1 MRIIFVSLAA
11 NQTGF
16 FCALSRTLQG
26 LGHACELILFH
37 ERSMDL
43 AKAAG
48 IKAHNAFASM
58 PRPASVALEAA
69 ELHLRERV
77 GARLPMLLSHERESF
92 EVDDTAKLKRKLSR
106 YLRGLD
112 ALLDRLAAE
121 AGAPLVVV
129 QELGGFASNLAVFH
143 AARARGIPHYFLE
156 PSIFRGRFFAVRDG
170 FGAPVIP
177 AAGRA
182 ATDAL
187 RRYIEETISDHR
199 ILIPL
204 KDKGHYRAAW
214 AKVLDRRNLLRLGQK
229 LRDSYLLGMEEEF
242 SHPLQHARR
251 HAMMVLRS
259 RAMARLYSALPAD
272 RPFVYFPL
280 HVPWDVAL
288 TLRTPE
294 HLDQMAL
301 LDYVAR
307 ALPTTHVLCIKEH
320 PALVGASVVSEVR
333 RLLRR
338 QDNVRLVPA
347 SLNGFDI
354 TRRAAAVLTI
364 NSKAGAEALMLGKP
378 VVCFGDAFYRHT
390 AGVHAVEDLRQLPAV
405 LDAAIVSPAPDRE
418 KMLDF
423 FQAAWDRSG
432 PGELYQE
439 SPENLGQFA
448 ESLLGQME
456 RRGE

>member
-11 NQTGF
+11 NQTDF

-26 LGHACELILFH
+26 MGHACELILFH

-92 EVDDTAKLKRKLSR
+92 EVDDTALLKRKLSR

-112 ALLDRLAAE
+112 ALLDQLVAAG
-121 AGAPLVVV
+121 GAPLVIV

-143 AARARGIPHYFLE
+143 AARTRGIPHYFLE

-170 FGAPVIP
+170 YGAPAIS
-177 AAGRA
+177 AAGRG
-182 ATDAL
+182 ATDGV
-187 RRYIEETISDHR
+187 RRYIDETIGDRR

-214 AKVLDRRNLLRLGQK
+214 AKVIDRRNLLRMGQK
-229 LRDSYLLGMEEEF
+229 LRDSYILGLEEEF

-251 HAMMVLRS
+251 HAAMVLRS
-259 RAMARLYSALPAD
+259 RAMARLYSTLPED

-294 HLDQMAL
+294 HLNQMAL

-307 ALPTTHVLCIKEH
+307 ALPATHLLCIKEH

-333 RLLRR
+333 RLLQR

-378 VVCFGDAFYRHT
+378 VVCFGDAFYRR
-390 AGVHAVEDLRQLPAV
+390 APGVHAVDDPRQLPAV
-405 LDAAIVSPAPDRE
+405 LDAAIASPAPDPE
-418 KMLDF
+418 DVLGF

-432 PGELYQE
+432 LGELYHE
-439 SPENLGQFA
+439 SSENLRQFA
-448 ESLLGQME
+448 ESLLVQMQG
-456 RRGE
+456 RAG